1 MARLLSG
8 VLIAVLVFW
17 WCSVASAQVGQP
29 PTNAPSPAAPPP
41 PPHTL
46 PNPPLPNPLP
56 NFFDPKSPDPNL
68 RNPNIPPSNTLRT
81 PHNNPYPVLPWGDG
95 QLGAAGVYG
104 APVRTWEMPERSFV
118 LDLMVPQPGSLP
130 ATWESVP
137 VTVPGYVVVET
148 TRGYG
153 YPGRW
158 TVVQVALGGYRWQ
171 WVPPAFYPK

>member
-8 VLIAVLVFW
+8 VLAAVLVFW
-17 WCSVASAQVGQP
+17 SYSVVCAQLGQP
-29 PTNAPSPAAPPP
+29 PINSPSPPGATPS
-41 PPHTL
+41 
-46 PNPPLPNPLP
+46 PNPYPSYGTP
-56 NFFDPKSPDPNL
+56 
-68 RNPNIPPSNTLRT
+68 ITPPSNTLRT
-81 PHNNPYPVLPWGDG
+81 PSNNPYPVLPWGDG
-95 QLGAAGVYG
+95 QIGASTAYG
-104 APVRTWEMPERSFV
+104 SPVRTWEVPERSYV
-118 LDLMVPQPGSLP
+118 LDMMVPQPGSLP

-158 TVVQVALGGYRWQ
+158 TVVQVAVGGYQWQ

>member
-1 MARLLSG
+1 MARLLS
-8 VLIAVLVFW
+8 AVLTAVLAFW

-29 PTNAPSPAAPPP
+29 PNNSPPGGVAPPP
-41 PPHTL
+41 GTTP
-46 PNPPLPNPLP
+46 PPLPNPYP
-56 NFFDPKSPDPNL
+56 SSGTP
-68 RNPNIPPSNTLRT
+68 ITPPSNTLRT
-81 PHNNPYPVLPWGDG
+81 PSNNPYPVLPWGDG

-104 APVRTWEMPERSFV
+104 TPVRTWEVPESSFV

-158 TVVQVALGGYRWQ
+158 AVVQVAVGGYQWQ